1 MAPISTSLLTTFSLL
16 AALALG
22 APAPAPAPAREPQG
36 LGLPI
41 MNADAKDIIPN
52 KFVVVYNDTFDDDA
66 IATHE
71 SYWIDTIAKRNIG
84 KRSPID
90 NRMLSMT
97 VHTFSIGSMR
107 AMCLEADDASAL
119 EINSADE
126 VSYIEA
132 DAYVRL
138 NALVTQQNAT
148 TGLARISSAQAGGST
163 YTFDDSAGQGIT
175 AFIVDTGIMEE
186 HEEFEGRATFA
197 FNSADNIN
205 TDANGHGSHV
215 AGTIGGKTFG
225 VAKKATL
232 VGVKVLDAQGAG
244 TNSGVIAGMNFGKAL
259 GRTDRQTVRVAND
272 RKSVA
277 QTAKA
282 NGLSGRSVMNMSLGG
297 GRSNA
302 VNQAINALR
311 AAGVVPVV
319 AAGNENVDAQND
331 SPASARG
338 AITVGAIDQTTDRRA
353 SFSNFGQ
360 FVDVFAPGVDVESV
374 GIQSTTSTET
384 LSGTS
389 MASPHVAG
397 LAAYLMAKE
406 NITNI
411 DAVATRITDLAGA
424 TQARVLGNVRG
435 TTPLIA
441 NNGAI

>member
-1 MAPISTSLLTTFSLL
+1 MCKCWSGILFLVILPSTPLPPPLLIVYFFLAVTMAPMSTSLLATFSLL
-16 AALALG
+16 APLALG
-22 APAPAPAPAREPQG
+22 APAPAPGPAREPQG

-52 KFVVVYNDTFDDDA
+52 KFVVVYNDTFDDDVV
-66 IATHE
+66 ATHE
-71 SYWIDTIAKRNIG
+71 AYWIDTIAKRNIG

-148 TGLARISSAQAGGST
+148 TGLARLSSAQAGGST

-232 VGVKVLDAQGAG
+232 IGVKVLDAQGAG
-244 TNSGVIAGMNFGKAL
+244 TNSGVIAGMNFGKATL
-259 GRTDRQTVRVAND
+259 PPPRLSHWRGTIGRTDRQTD
-272 RKSVA
+272 R
-277 QTAKA
+277 
-282 NGLSGRSVMNMSLGG
+282 
-297 GRSNA
+297 
-302 VNQAINALR
+302 
-311 AAGVVPVV
+311 
-319 AAGNENVDAQND
+319 QND
-331 SPASARG
+331 AWLTAE
-338 AITVGAIDQTTDRRA
+338 
-353 SFSNFGQ
+353 N
-360 FVDVFAPGVDVESV
+360 
-374 GIQSTTSTET
+374 
-384 LSGTS
+384 SGTNS
-389 MASPHVAG
+389 QG
-397 LAAYLMAKE
+397 
-406 NITNI
+406 
-411 DAVATRITDLAGA
+411 
-424 TQARVLGNVRG
+424 
-435 TTPLIA
+435 
-441 NNGAI
+441 

>member
-1 MAPISTSLLTTFSLL
+1 M
-16 AALALG
+16 
-22 APAPAPAPAREPQG
+22 
-36 LGLPI
+36 
-41 MNADAKDIIPN
+41 
-52 KFVVVYNDTFDDDA
+52 
-66 IATHE
+66 
-71 SYWIDTIAKRNIG
+71 
-84 KRSPID
+84 
-90 NRMLSMT
+90 
-97 VHTFSIGSMR
+97 
-107 AMCLEADDASAL
+107 
-119 EINSADE
+119 
-126 VSYIEA
+126 
-132 DAYVRL
+132 
-138 NALVTQQNAT
+138 
-148 TGLARISSAQAGGST
+148 
-163 YTFDDSAGQGIT
+163 
-175 AFIVDTGIMEE
+175 
-186 HEEFEGRATFA
+186 
-197 FNSADNIN
+197 
-205 TDANGHGSHV
+205 
-215 AGTIGGKTFG
+215 
-225 VAKKATL
+225 
-232 VGVKVLDAQGAG
+232 
-244 TNSGVIAGMNFGKAL
+244 
-259 GRTDRQTVRVAND
+259 
-272 RKSVA
+272 A
-277 QTAKA
+277 QTARA
-282 NGLSGRSVMNMSLGG
+282 NGLSGKSVMNMSLGG

-353 SFSNFGQ
+353 PFSNFGQ

-411 DAVATRITDLAGA
+411 DAVAARITDLAGA

>member
-1 MAPISTSLLTTFSLL
+1 MAPISTSLLAAFSLL
-16 AALALG
+16 APLAPLALG
-22 APAPAPAPAREPQG
+22 APAPAPVREPQG
-36 LGLPI
+36 LGVPI

-52 KFVVVYNDTFDDDA
+52 KYVVVYNDTFDDDA

-71 SYWIDTIAKRNIG
+71 AYWVDTIAKRNIG

-97 VHTFSIGSMR
+97 VHTFTIGTMR

-148 TGLARISSAQAGGST
+148 TGLARLSSAQAGGST

-244 TNSGVIAGMNFGKAL
+244 TNSGVIAGMNFGKPL
-259 GRTDRQTVRVAND
+259 TDRH
-272 RKSVA
+272 
-277 QTAKA
+277 
-282 NGLSGRSVMNMSLGG
+282 
-297 GRSNA
+297 
-302 VNQAINALR
+302 
-311 AAGVVPVV
+311 
-319 AAGNENVDAQND
+319 
-331 SPASARG
+331 AR
-338 AITVGAIDQTTDRRA
+338 T
-353 SFSNFGQ
+353 
-360 FVDVFAPGVDVESV
+360 
-374 GIQSTTSTET
+374 
-384 LSGTS
+384 
-389 MASPHVAG
+389 
-397 LAAYLMAKE
+397 
-406 NITNI
+406 
-411 DAVATRITDLAGA
+411 
-424 TQARVLGNVRG
+424 
-435 TTPLIA
+435 
-441 NNGAI
+441 

>member
-1 MAPISTSLLTTFSLL
+1 MAPISTFFLATFSLL
-16 AALALG
+16 APLALG
-22 APAPAPAPAREPQG
+22 APAPAPAPLREPPLG
-36 LGLPI
+36 LGVPI
-41 MNADAKDIIPN
+41 MNADAKNIIPN
-52 KFVVVYNDTFDDDA
+52 KYVVVYNDTFDDDA
-66 IATHE
+66 VATHE
-71 SYWIDTIAKRNIG
+71 AYWVETIAKRNIG
-84 KRSPID
+84 KRSSID

-119 EINSADE
+119 EINGADE

-132 DAYVRL
+132 DAYVHL

-148 TGLARISSAQAGGST
+148 TGLARLSSAQAGGST

-232 VGVKVLDAQGAG
+232 IGVKVLDAQGAG
-244 TNSGVIAGMNFGKAL
+244 TNSGVIAGMNF
-259 GRTDRQTVRVAND
+259 
-272 RKSVA
+272 VA
-277 QTAKA
+277 QTART
-282 NGLSGRSVMNMSLGG
+282 NGLSGKSVMNMSLGG

-311 AAGVVPVV
+311 NAGVVPVV

-331 SPASARG
+331 SPASAAG

-374 GIQSTTSTET
+374 GIQTTTSTET

-411 DAVATRITDLAGA
+411 DAVAARITSLAGG
-424 TQARVLGNVRG
+424 TQARVAGNVRG
-435 TTPLIA
+435 TTSLIA

>member
-1 MAPISTSLLTTFSLL
+1 MAPISTSLLATFSLL
-16 AALALG
+16 GALALG
-22 APAPAPAPAREPQG
+22 APAPAPAREPQG

-52 KFVVVYNDTFDDDA
+52 KFVVVYNDTFDDDVV
-66 IATHE
+66 ATHE
-71 SYWIDTIAKRNIG
+71 AYWIDTIAKRNIG

-148 TGLARISSAQAGGST
+148 TGLARLSSAQAGGST

-232 VGVKVLDAQGAG
+232 IGVKVLDAQGAG

-259 GRTDRQTVRVAND
+259 TSKSLHILTASTLFTSERHDRQNAWL
-272 RKSVA
+272 
-277 QTAKA
+277 TA
-282 NGLSGRSVMNMSLGG
+282 
-297 GRSNA
+297 
-302 VNQAINALR
+302 
-311 AAGVVPVV
+311 
-319 AAGNENVDAQND
+319 EN
-331 SPASARG
+331 
-338 AITVGAIDQTTDRRA
+338 
-353 SFSNFGQ
+353 
-360 FVDVFAPGVDVESV
+360 
-374 GIQSTTSTET
+374 
-384 LSGTS
+384 SGTNS
-389 MASPHVAG
+389 QG
-397 LAAYLMAKE
+397 
-406 NITNI
+406 
-411 DAVATRITDLAGA
+411 
-424 TQARVLGNVRG
+424 
-435 TTPLIA
+435 
-441 NNGAI
+441 

>member
-1 MAPISTSLLTTFSLL
+1 MIPFSFIYATITTVVEYLFYLPNMAPISTSLLATCSLL

-22 APAPAPAPAREPQG
+22 APAPAPAPVREPQG
-36 LGLPI
+36 LGVPI
-41 MNADAKDIIPN
+41 MNADAKNIIPN
-52 KFVVVYNDTFDDDA
+52 KYVVVYNDTFDDDA

-71 SYWIDTIAKRNIG
+71 AYWVDTIAKRNIG

-107 AMCLEADDASAL
+107 AMCLEADDASAI

-132 DAYVRL
+132 DAYVHL

-148 TGLARISSAQAGGST
+148 TGLARMSSAQPGGST

-244 TNSGVIAGMNFGKAL
+244 TNSGVIAGMNFGKPSHVRS
-259 GRTDRQTVRVAND
+259 GRKAVRVAD
-272 RKSVA
+272 VKKQWHKRRG
-277 QTAKA
+277 QT
-282 NGLSGRSVMNMSLGG
+282 GS
-297 GRSNA
+297 
-302 VNQAINALR
+302 
-311 AAGVVPVV
+311 
-319 AAGNENVDAQND
+319 
-331 SPASARG
+331 
-338 AITVGAIDQTTDRRA
+338 RA
-353 SFSNFGQ
+353 SRS
-360 FVDVFAPGVDVESV
+360 
-374 GIQSTTSTET
+374 
-384 LSGTS
+384 
-389 MASPHVAG
+389 
-397 LAAYLMAKE
+397 
-406 NITNI
+406 
-411 DAVATRITDLAGA
+411 
-424 TQARVLGNVRG
+424 
-435 TTPLIA
+435 
-441 NNGAI
+441 